1 MADISGRHR
10 LSAAPGGPLVKFL
23 DGRRRLA
30 QGFAPTGFRE
40 GVKTLGAN
48 DGDSRARVGE
58 ADR

>member
-1 MADISGRHR
+1 MPDISGRHR

-40 GVKTLGAN
+40 GAKTLVAN
-48 DGDSRARVGE
+48 AGE
-58 ADR
+58 AGRGRR